1 MLIVSIDWQWW
12 RHHLS
17 VFALCLVA
25 YLINLV
31 EKPYL
36 SQAAKCICL
45 ELLNVIFSDCKI
57 YLSQLISC
65 ICLKLQNVFVSNCKI
80 HLPVFAFC
88 LVGHLI
94 NAGYTMDN
102 RVTQCVLHTLRLK
115 YLLSILLPAWY
126 LLYLQQKTTVVIWMW
141 CTERR
146 QCTSG
151 SKGMV
156 TSGEDVYTYR
166 IKYCDLSL

>member
-65 ICLKLQNVFVSNCKI
+65 ICLKLQNVFVSNLKI
-80 HLPVFAFC
+80 
-88 LVGHLI
+88 
-94 NAGYTMDN
+94 
-102 RVTQCVLHTLRLK
+102 
-115 YLLSILLPAWY
+115 YLYKIALCSFVKK
-126 LLYLQQKTTVVIWMW
+126 QQKISNRKMYFSQIAKCICLKLAVNGAAGAKADCARPTI
-141 CTERR
+141 
-146 QCTSG
+146 
-151 SKGMV
+151 
-156 TSGEDVYTYR
+156 
-166 IKYCDLSL
+166 LS